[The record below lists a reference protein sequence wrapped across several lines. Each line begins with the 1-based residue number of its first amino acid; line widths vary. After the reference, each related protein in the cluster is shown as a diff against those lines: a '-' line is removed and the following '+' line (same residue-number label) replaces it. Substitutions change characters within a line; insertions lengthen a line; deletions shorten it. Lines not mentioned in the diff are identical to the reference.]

1 MKHVLS
7 FIGFD
12 IPGRE
17 RSSIYITTIFQHLAT
32 KLLSTLAL
40 VMILNTIQTNKVAA
54 HSKGIYP
61 TEAAAKE
68 RARQLKCEGTHE
80 NNGKWMPCKDEAD
93 LHRALR
99 KQ

>member
-1 MKHVLS
+1 M
-7 FIGFD
+7 
-12 IPGRE
+12 
-17 RSSIYITTIFQHLAT
+17 AT

-40 VMILNTIQTNKVAA
+40 LIILNTLQTNKVAA
-54 HSKGIYP
+54 HGKGIYP
-61 TEAAAKE
+61 TQAAAAE
-68 RARQLKCEGTHE
+68 RARQLKCKGTHE